1 LTGHCVAFREIV
13 KPLMTGFSDSLQ
25 KAFKTLEDV
34 ETYMEENQVTKY
46 TKFSDKE
53 HVEVTG

>member
-1 LTGHCVAFREIV
+1 
-13 KPLMTGFSDSLQ
+13 MTGFSDSLQ

-53 HVEVTG
+53 HVEVIG